1 MHGSGQD
8 GKWGGLFHY
17 SNACQHG
24 HAHEKPGQTY
34 FVHTGFLPWAVF
46 VENGVQQSVRASV
59 FLTLSAHFEK
69 YLSNKSYQTI
79 MTRKTLGLT
88 RKRNKD
94 AKPVAEEAEA
104 MVEVEGEADP
114 QKRFLNAVAINPT
127 PGIRL
132 ESGSEKLTV
141 RAMDLITPIGMGQ
154 RGLIVAPPGS
164 GKSTV
169 LKHICQA
176 VGKAYPEIKLYALL
190 IDERPEEVTD
200 FRRSVPAEVH
210 ASSSDESYAHHVRVA
225 DELLDIARQQAGE
238 GHNVMIVIDS
248 LTRLSRVHNA
258 ERKSSGRTMSG
269 GVDARAMEIPRRF
282 FGAARNIENG
292 GSLTILATVLVDTG
306 SRMDQVIFEEF
317 KGTGN
322 MELVLSRDVANQR
335 IFPALDI
342 SKSSTRR
349 EELLLDPKD
358 LDKIRALRRALGGLK
373 PLEGTKKLVELLEK
387 YPTNA
392 ELLKNIPGPG

>member
-24 HAHEKPGQTY
+24 HTHGKPGQTY
-34 FVHTGFLPWAVF
+34 FVHT
-46 VENGVQQSVRASV
+46 V
-59 FLTLSAHFEK
+59 FLTLSTHFEK

-269 GVDARAMEIPRRF
+269 GVDARAMEIPRRL